1 MFTSE
6 SLNINEQGHLTL
18 GGADTMDLAKRY
30 GTPIYVFDETLI
42 RTRCRDYQSAIA
54 RHYEGNGAI
63 AYASKAFS
71 CLAMDKIMQ
80 EEGMYLDAVSGGE
93 IYTALQAGFP
103 AERILFHG
111 NNKSEEE
118 LAYALEQGVGRIVA
132 DSLYELE
139 RIQELATDYGKTVK
153 VLLRVTPGVD
163 AHTHS
168 FIKTGQ
174 IDSKFGVTLENGDAE
189 KAVKAAVTMDHLDL
203 VGLHCHIGSQIFDT
217 EPFLHTVSIMLTF
230 VRSLR
235 ESLSISLPEL
245 DMGGGFAIRY
255 TSQDTKSDYHAQITA
270 ILQAVKITCEKIN
283 TPCPFLFFEPGRS
296 MVGEAGITL
305 YTVGRIKEIP
315 GIRNYV
321 SVDGGMTD
329 NPRYALY
336 HSDYEVVLAEKA
348 GDPKTYTATI
358 AGKCCE
364 SGDLIQENCP
374 IQPPEVGDVLAV
386 LSTGAYCYSMSSNYN
401 RLCKPPVVFVK
412 DGVPRLVVARE
423 TYADLIRNDIA
434 E

>member
-1 MFTSE
+1 MFTSD
-6 SLNINEQGHLTL
+6 SLSFNEHGHLTF
-18 GGADTMDLAKRY
+18 GGVDMVELAGRF
-30 GTPIYVFDETLI
+30 GTPLYVFDEELI
-42 RTRCRDYQSAIA
+42 RTHCRDFLSAVA
-54 RHYEGNGAI
+54 KHYEGHGAV

-71 CLAMDKIMQ
+71 CLAMDKVMS
-80 EEGMYLDAVSGGE
+80 EEGMHLDTVSGGE

-118 LAYALEQGVGRIVA
+118 LAYAIESGVGRVVA
-132 DSLYELE
+132 DNLYELE
-139 RIQELATDYGKTVK
+139 RLNELAGNYERKVK
-153 VLLRVTPGVD
+153 VLLRITPGVD

-168 FIKTGQ
+168 FIRTGQ

-189 KAVKAAVTMDHLDL
+189 KVVKQALDMENLDL

-217 EPFLHTVSIMLTF
+217 DPFLHTVSVMIGFMKNIQEKMD
-230 VRSLR
+230 VSLK
-235 ESLSISLPEL
+235 EL
-245 DMGGGFAIRY
+245 DLGGGFAIRY
-255 TSQDTKSDYHAQITA
+255 KSGDDKPDYNAQVTA
-270 ILQAVKITCEKIN
+270 VLEAVKREC
-283 TPCPFLFFEPGRS
+283 CRLAMDRPFLFFEPGRS
-296 MVGEAGITL
+296 IVGEAGITL

-315 GIRNYV
+315 EVRNYV

-336 HSDYEVVLAEKA
+336 RSDYEAILANKA
-348 GDPKTYTATI
+348 NQPGTYTATI

-374 IQPPEVGDVLAV
+374 IQPPEIGDTLAV
-386 LSTGAYCYSMSSNYN
+386 FSTGAYCYSMSSNYN
-401 RLCKPPVVFVK
+401 RLCKPPVVFIK
-412 DGVPRLVVARE
+412 NGKPRIVVARE